1 MKQSMIKKQVVLSV
15 GTLVFAGVGM
25 AWAAPAPS
33 ELPSV
38 RIKIDLAIP
47 PTAVSVTKT
56 GVAGTNHQVRIDA
69 TVVASS
75 MSPVCSGP
83 FKVKLES
90 TEDPTTGRWAL
101 VGEAGVADLCIKAG
115 AAMTPSAKRS
125 FTDTVPQGAL
135 RKYRATADSLNQV
148 DEMNEGNNVANAG
161 YVAR

>member
-1 MKQSMIKKQVVLSV
+1 MKQRTIKKQVVLSV
-15 GTLVFAGVGM
+15 GTLVFAGVGL
-25 AWAAPAPS
+25 ASAAPATS
-33 ELPSV
+33 ELPAV

-47 PTAVSVTKT
+47 PTGVSVTKT
-56 GVAGTNHQVRIDA
+56 GVAGTNHQVRIDT

-75 MSPVCSGP
+75 MSAACSGP
-83 FKVKLES
+83 FKVKVES

-101 VGEAGVADLCIKAG
+101 VGEAGIADLCVKA
-115 AAMTPSAKRS
+115 AAAARPSAKRS
-125 FTDTVPQGAL
+125 FTDTVPQGAF